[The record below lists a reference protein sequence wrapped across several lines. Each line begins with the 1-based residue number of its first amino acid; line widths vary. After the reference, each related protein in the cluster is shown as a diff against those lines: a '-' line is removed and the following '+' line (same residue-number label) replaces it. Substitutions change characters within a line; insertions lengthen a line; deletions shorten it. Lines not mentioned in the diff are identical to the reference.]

1 MISKKDKKE
10 ILERLKPSMMHCL
23 TNNHSNDYI
32 EGYNRMLERANKII
46 KEFWG
51 IGYNENNYWV

>member
-46 KEFWG
+46 KEF
-51 IGYNENNYWV
+51 